1 MLYFCKL
8 IKSQTMKTLY
18 IVRHAKSSWD
28 FPGLADHER
37 PLMEKGKKRTRK
49 IIEYLREKQV
59 VPDLIVSSSALR
71 ARETANYIASGLGIE
86 KDEIKIDSGLYH
98 ADADSIFNQFEDL
111 SESYQSVMLVGHNP
125 ALTNFVN
132 IFLSPPIDWLPT
144 SAVVAVDFHTSDWED
159 LKSATYSIRMV
170 VFPKLLGTDK

>member
-1 MLYFCKL
+1 
-8 IKSQTMKTLY
+8 MKTLY

-49 IIEYLREKQV
+49 IIEYLRQKEV
-59 VPDLIVSSSALR
+59 RPDLIISSSALR
-71 ARETANYIASGLGIE
+71 ARETAQYIASGLGIE
-86 KDEIKIDSGLYH
+86 KDEIKIESGLYH
-98 ADADSIFNQFEDL
+98 TDADSIFNQFEDL

-144 SAVVAVDFHTSDWED
+144 SAVVAIDFQTSDWED